1 MNPSGSAVDAAS
13 VAFVAVRCDFAGR
26 EVGVAAFA
34 AVVVA
39 AAVAFAAVV
48 AVAGIGLIDA
58 EEIAT
63 AVGAVGSAVAVASF
77 AVGCCYSVP
86 GVVAAAAAFAVVA
99 EPAAEGVVDWPSFA
113 DSFLAARRL
122 LSPSAL
128 PVP

>member
-77 AVGCCYSVP
+77 AAGCCYSVP
-86 GVVAAAAAFAVVA
+86 GVAAAAFAVVA